1 MPEAITKYAINS
13 TLGTED
19 FQPLD
24 QIIKGQRTLVAS
36 DATYGVIDVELSNK
50 FYSNVDGSVR
60 IIIKGRAYGNS
71 THRFNIISNVR
82 GNLATIESKDGTAAA
97 YNSFNKSKDINIV
110 KGETISFSKTS
121 SVFPESVTIGASVV
135 DGSLGKV
142 IIG

>member
-19 FQPLD
+19 FQSLD

-50 FYSNVDGSVR
+50 FYSNVDGSIK
-60 IIIKGRAYGNS
+60 IIIQGSTYGNS
-71 THRFNIISNVR
+71 THKFNIISNMR
-82 GNLATIESKDGTAAA
+82 GTIATIALEGVAAA
-97 YNSFNKSKDINIV
+97 SNPFLEKKDVNIT
-110 KGETISFSKTS
+110 KGETISFSKTGH
-121 SVFPESVTIGASVV
+121 VNLRSVTVGASVV

-142 IIG
+142 IIE